1 MFEYRFVRI
10 SDEHFSRYY
19 SVYCMENIFLHYD
32 WAERL
37 RNVKPESSGYIL
49 LKEETPMGGVT
60 LNKNHISR
68 PFLIE
73 PFGNKYEFWTAVLK
87 LTKGAEKELFLD
99 FVPDTHRKV
108 LEEIGAKRKHGQYK
122 MLRPT
127 AKMDAALDP
136 HFYFDVLKENEI
148 DNIISVVYQAH
159 LKGYTSTIMGMP
171 SFENIAR
178 AVERQITAFFQTQ
191 TLGFGAVIKKR
202 ETHEMVAVC
211 IAGIYPESTN
221 DFATINQV
229 SVLPEYR
236 RKGLANAMIRRV
248 ISNAHGKS
256 PVIILDVMDGNP
268 SKKLYSELGFVAGCG
283 YSDYVV
289 ES

>member
-1 MFEYRFVRI
+1 MSEYRFVRI
-10 SDEHFSRYY
+10 SDEHFSIYY

-87 LTKGAEKELFLD
+87 LTKGAEKELFL
-99 FVPDTHRKV
+99 
-108 LEEIGAKRKHGQYK
+108 E
-122 MLRPT
+122 
-127 AKMDAALDP
+127 
-136 HFYFDVLKENEI
+136 LKENEI
-148 DNIISVVYQAH
+148 DNIISVVYEAH